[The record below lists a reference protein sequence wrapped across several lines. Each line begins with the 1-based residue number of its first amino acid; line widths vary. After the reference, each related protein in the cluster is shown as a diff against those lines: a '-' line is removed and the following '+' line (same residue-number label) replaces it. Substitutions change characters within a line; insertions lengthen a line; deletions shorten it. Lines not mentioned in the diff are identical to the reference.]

1 MNARA
6 AASYDFTRSHNDYV
20 QKPDMRIVDVL
31 QGLAG
36 INGKG
41 WVKVRYT
48 KILELLWKFHRRR
61 MSARSLARHLGA
73 FEDQGYI
80 VRRRLHETG
89 YRGELVLR
97 PTLYTFARRA
107 WQRLRN
113 LTRIVHHL
121 STNTAKLLS
130 GIAVPELAETL
141 TASGYIYD
149 RQRRKAP
156 PKR

>member
-6 AASYDFTRSHNDYV
+6 EAVGHFTRTHADYV
-20 QKPDMRIVDVL
+20 QKPDMRILDVL
-31 QGLAG
+31 SGLCG
-36 INGKG
+36 LNNKG

-48 KILELLWKFHRRR
+48 KILELLWKFHQRR

-73 FEDQGYI
+73 FEEQGYI
-80 VRRRLHETG
+80 VRQRLHETG
-89 YRGELVLR
+89 WNGELVLR

-107 WQRLRN
+107 WQRLKN

-130 GIAVPELAETL
+130 GIAVPILAETL
-141 TASGYIYD
+141 TASGYIYNK
-149 RQRRKAP
+149 RRRKPP
-156 PKR
+156 PKH

>member
-6 AASYDFTRSHNDYV
+6 AAADNFTRTGEDYV
-20 QKPDMRIVDVL
+20 QKPDMRVLDVL
-31 QGLAG
+31 SGLCG
-36 INGKG
+36 LNGKG

-80 VRRRLHETG
+80 VRQRLHETG
-89 YRGELVLR
+89 WNGELVLR

-130 GIAVPELAETL
+130 GIAVPVLAETL
-141 TASGYIYD
+141 TASGHIYD